1 MRLFTAVWP
10 NTEAVAGIERLDRP
24 EHAAVRW
31 TTKDQWHITLRFHGE
46 VAEDDV
52 PGVVEGLHELGAI
65 TAPRVVTLGPD
76 TRRVRRSVLVIPV
89 MGLDDLTDRAH
100 LTVARARGNGPLPSE
115 LAGLPLQATWHVDEI
130 TLVRSHLEPTGA
142 RYETLAT
149 VPLVG

>member
-10 NTEAVAGIERLDRP
+10 PADVATAIEQLERP

-31 TTKDQWHITLRFHGE
+31 TTREQWHITLRFHGE

-52 PGVVEGLHELGAI
+52 AGGVEGLHELGAM
-65 TAPRVVTLGPD
+65 TAPRMVTLGPD

-149 VPLVG
+149 VRLVG